1 MEIYKPTT
9 PFGRRPLAIGQL
21 ASLSLVEAA
30 PAGKPVHKWNLLHAA
45 CAARVALGLS
55 ERALMVLDALLS
67 FHPETALMGGALVV
81 FPSNEAL
88 SLRAKGMPGS
98 TLRRHLAALVDAG
111 LVVRRDSPNGK
122 RYARKDAAGEIETA
136 FGFDLAPFVARSDE
150 IEALAAEARAA
161 QRAIDYARERIT
173 VCRRDIA
180 KTLAAAEFELAARGD
195 ESARSALV
203 ALHEQF
209 RAVVDRIPRRRCRE
223 TLEAIAGE
231 LTKLAGEAF
240 VLLRR
245 QAKTAEMG
253 AIGACN
259 GRHIESSNP
268 ESKDEDESVLREGM
282 KGQEGKEVPGGHK
295 ASSAEDAFTV
305 RQVIEACPD
314 IVEYAKHGVRDW
326 NDLVATAN
334 LVSGLLGVSPG
345 GWKEARSSLGD
356 CGAAAAIAY
365 ILQRGSAIR
374 SAGGYLRRLSRKNA
388 AGEMSIN
395 RMVMA
400 SLHARRR
407 QVASKPPAPLP
418 GLSAA
423 ALRIMMPKTEGAAAF
438 R

>member
-1 MEIYKPTT
+1 MRRP
-9 PFGRRPLAIGQL
+9 GRR
-21 ASLSLVEAA
+21 
-30 PAGKPVHKWNLLHAA
+30 
-45 CAARVALGLS
+45 
-55 ERALMVLDALLS
+55 
-67 FHPETALMGGALVV
+67 
-81 FPSNEAL
+81 
-88 SLRAKGMPGS
+88 
-98 TLRRHLAALVDAG
+98 
-111 LVVRRDSPNGK
+111 
-122 RYARKDAAGEIETA
+122 
-136 FGFDLAPFVARSDE
+136 
-150 IEALAAEARAA
+150 
-161 QRAIDYARERIT
+161 
-173 VCRRDIA
+173 
-180 KTLAAAEFELAARGD
+180 
-195 ESARSALV
+195 
-203 ALHEQF
+203 
-209 RAVVDRIPRRRCRE
+209 RIPRRRCRE